1 MRFYAVLLRPG
12 GAFYRGGCGR
22 AGRVLFTGAGRD
34 HRYGD
39 TRHNLKTFP
48 VRVTF
53 FMAVCIT
60 LPDHCQEVPQKRAF
74 SPGGRISS
82 GSGGPFASRRLRYG
96 LFAQNSYASVA
107 EKGVGNS
114 SPGKQQLKLTCDRSG
129 YASCFH
135 PGCWCEHCFANFA
148 PESLGWFRQKWGGP
162 EKGRWRA
169 VEGPTRA
176 RKNRANGYLP
186 GQKPRS

>member
-1 MRFYAVLLRPG
+1 MDVAG
-12 GAFYRGGCGR
+12 QEGAFSPGR
-22 AGRVLFTGAGRD
+22 AGD

-53 FMAVCIT
+53 FVAVCIT
-60 LPDHCQEVPQKRAF
+60 LPDHCQEVSQKRAF

-82 GSGGPFASRRLRYG
+82 GVGGPFASRLLRCG
-96 LFAQNSYASVA
+96 LFERNSHASVA
-107 EKGVGNS
+107 EKGVGNG

-148 PESLGWFRQKWGGP
+148 PKSQYWLWRKWGGP
-162 EKGRWRA
+162 ETARRNA
-169 VEGPTRA
+169 VKWPTKA
-176 RKNRANGYLP
+176 RKRPGRYDYLSRSTP
-186 GQKPRS
+186 RLSGPFLRYSSGQR